1 MTLIYEDRSSYNAD
15 TDAVGVINLR
25 IECNPGQISALV
37 DFLAGVEGKAGVY
50 HASFDVDKLVPVVP
64 VEPVIEPVQLEPVQP
79 VEPVP
84 VEQVV
89 PENIGEQD
97 AQRLQPDTNQEYTQ
111 PDMQGD
117 VRSVAQEG
125 PAPEVG
131 PTDENSGVS
140 GIAGASTETGPI
152 AGSS

>member
-15 TDAVGVINLR
+15 TDSVGVINLR

-64 VEPVIEPVQLEPVQP
+64 VEPVIEPVQ
-79 VEPVP
+79 P

-97 AQRLQPDTNQEYTQ
+97 AQRLQPDTNQEYAQ

-117 VRSVAQEG
+117 VRSVAVEG
-125 PAPEVG
+125 PTPEVG
-131 PTDENSGVS
+131 PTDENSGIS

-152 AGSS
+152 AGSP